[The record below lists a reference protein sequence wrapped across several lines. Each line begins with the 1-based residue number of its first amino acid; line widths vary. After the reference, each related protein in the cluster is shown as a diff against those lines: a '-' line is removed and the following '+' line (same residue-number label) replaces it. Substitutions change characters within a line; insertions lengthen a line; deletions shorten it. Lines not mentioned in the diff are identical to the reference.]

1 MKTSKMMHPLSWYS
15 LYNFNHILR
24 YLTII
29 QEPYVEPLRR
39 FPHLRELW
47 IGLRFRKTHRSRYFV
62 WDPEDRVHTKAIVFF
77 AEKLPLLELIAFS
90 MRPASPIDK
99 LGRAKWNPM
108 LICRDSVGRLTKI
121 MRKWDLEHGVF
132 ENMLEEIN
140 DDTA

>member
-1 MKTSKMMHPLSWYS
+1 M
-15 LYNFNHILR
+15 
-24 YLTII
+24 
-29 QEPYVEPLRR
+29 
-39 FPHLRELW
+39 
-47 IGLRFRKTHRSRYFV
+47 

-132 ENMLEEIN
+132 GNMLEEIN